1 MLFNLLSHC
10 LCVESSALEQEFD
23 GNYALDVLTA
33 CCFEG
38 QSDASCSELVESI
51 VADFACDQ
59 LIACVASLIS
69 LNPFQVMHRVN

>member
-1 MLFNLLSHC
+1 MLFDLVIHC
-10 LCVESSALEQEFD
+10 LCVETSALEQEFD
-23 GNYALDVLTA
+23 GRFALDLSMA

-38 QSDASCSELVESI
+38 QSDASCSALVESI

-69 LNPFQVMHRVN
+69 LNPLQVMHRMA